1 MNTKARSWLL
11 GLAILPV
18 LSRTLSAQAC
28 GPTVITESVSQD
40 IVSGNSIACT
50 DPGSGFTFENHYTRA
65 FELTD
70 FGIQSGF
77 AVCEVEVAVEAALS
91 VAGTQTLTVYL
102 YWTPSGSFPGGVL
115 TPIGTA
121 SLAIDDQDQ
130 SYVTIPVTGTAPPGT
145 QLVVDV
151 ASEDGSVNLSAF
163 SIGSNAAGQT
173 APGYLTAPDCGL
185 VTPTNLAGPPINAPN
200 MHIVMKHRKSVV
212 QG

>member
-1 MNTKARSWLL
+1 MNTKARSLLL
-11 GLAILPV
+11 GLAVLLPF
-18 LSRTLSAQAC
+18 SRPVVGQSC
-28 GPTVITESVSQD
+28 GPTTITESASQG

-70 FGIQSGF
+70 FGMQNGF
-77 AVCEVEVAVEAALS
+77 AVCEVEVAVEAAIS

-130 SYVTIPVTGTAPPGT
+130 SYV
-145 QLVVDV
+145 
-151 ASEDGSVNLSAF
+151 
-163 SIGSNAAGQT
+163 
-173 APGYLTAPDCGL
+173 
-185 VTPTNLAGPPINAPN
+185 
-200 MHIVMKHRKSVV
+200 
-212 QG
+212 